1 MPLQGGLLLAAL
13 PNLYL
18 NESPVNYVTDG
29 NALSTYL
36 ISQEFPK
43 MDKTLMA
50 IQTKFTIATFIGDEK
65 MFREAVDAYK
75 KWILILKLRSSK
87 SIHYPLSCFPN
98 QPGISR
104 AIFSQLFQEFSHERL
119 LHSGSS

>member
-1 MPLQGGLLLAAL
+1 MPLHGGLLLAAL

-29 NALSTYL
+29 NDSSIYL

-65 MFREAVDAYK
+65 MFREAVEAYR
-75 KWILILKLRSSK
+75 KWRSK
-87 SIHYPLSCFPN
+87 
-98 QPGISR
+98 
-104 AIFSQLFQEFSHERL
+104 
-119 LHSGSS
+119 

>member
-29 NALSTYL
+29 NDSSTYL

-50 IQTKFTIATFIGDEK
+50 IQTKFTIATSIGDEK

-87 SIHYPLSCFPN
+87 SIH
-98 QPGISR
+98 
-104 AIFSQLFQEFSHERL
+104 
-119 LHSGSS
+119 

>member
-1 MPLQGGLLLAAL
+1 
-13 PNLYL
+13 
-18 NESPVNYVTDG
+18 
-29 NALSTYL
+29 
-36 ISQEFPK
+36 
-43 MDKTLMA
+43 MDQTLMA

-87 SIHYPLSCFPN
+87 SIHYPLPCFSN

-104 AIFSQLFQEFSHERL
+104 TIFSQLFQEFSHERL

>member
-36 ISQEFPK
+36 ISRVPK
-43 MDKTLMA
+43 MDQTLMA

-75 KWILILKLRSSK
+75 NG
-87 SIHYPLSCFPN
+87 Y
-98 QPGISR
+98 
-104 AIFSQLFQEFSHERL
+104 
-119 LHSGSS
+119 

>member
-29 NALSTYL
+29 NDSSTYL
-36 ISQEFPK
+36 ISQEFQK

-50 IQTKFTIATFIGDEK
+50 IQTKFAIAAFIGDEK
-65 MFREAVDAYK
+65 MFREAVEAYR
-75 KWILILKLRSSK
+75 KWRSK
-87 SIHYPLSCFPN
+87 
-98 QPGISR
+98 
-104 AIFSQLFQEFSHERL
+104 
-119 LHSGSS
+119 

>member
-13 PNLYL
+13 TNLYL
-18 NESPVNYVTDG
+18 NESPANYVTDG
-29 NALSTYL
+29 NDSSTYL

-65 MFREAVDAYK
+65 MFREAVEAYR
-75 KWILILKLRSSK
+75 KWRSK
-87 SIHYPLSCFPN
+87 
-98 QPGISR
+98 
-104 AIFSQLFQEFSHERL
+104 
-119 LHSGSS
+119 

>member
-1 MPLQGGLLLAAL
+1 MHMPLQGGLLLAAL

-36 ISQEFPK
+36 ISRVPK
-43 MDKTLMA
+43 MDQTIMA
-50 IQTKFTIATFIGDEK
+50 IQTNSLSPLLLAMKDVSVRPSTLIK
-65 MFREAVDAYK
+65 MDINTETEIK
-75 KWILILKLRSSK
+75 QKHSLT
-87 SIHYPLSCFPN
+87 PSCFPN

-104 AIFSQLFQEFSHERL
+104 AIFSQPFS
-119 LHSGSS
+119 GVQP

>member
-36 ISQEFPK
+36 ISQEYPK
-43 MDKTLMA
+43 MDKKHGY
-50 IQTKFTIATFIGDEK
+50 QTKFTIATFIGDEK

-87 SIHYPLSCFPN
+87 SIH
-98 QPGISR
+98 
-104 AIFSQLFQEFSHERL
+104 
-119 LHSGSS
+119 

>member
-36 ISQEFPK
+36 ISQESQR

-50 IQTKFTIATFIGDEK
+50 IQTKFAIATFIGDEK
-65 MFREAVDAYK
+65 MFREAVEAYR
-75 KWILILKLRSSK
+75 KWRSK
-87 SIHYPLSCFPN
+87 
-98 QPGISR
+98 
-104 AIFSQLFQEFSHERL
+104 
-119 LHSGSS
+119 

>member
-36 ISQEFPK
+36 ISQESQR
-43 MDKTLMA
+43 MDQTLMA

-65 MFREAVDAYK
+65 MFREAVDETAHFYLHAVGDGLNLHADRIATSVNQAYQRLS
-75 KWILILKLRSSK
+75 LIH
-87 SIHYPLSCFPN
+87 I
-98 QPGISR
+98 
-104 AIFSQLFQEFSHERL
+104 
-119 LHSGSS
+119 

>member
-36 ISQEFPK
+36 ISQESQR
-43 MDKTLMA
+43 MDQTLMA
-50 IQTKFTIATFIGDEK
+50 IQTKFTIATLLAMKRCFVK
-65 MFREAVDAYK
+65 PST
-75 KWILILKLRSSK
+75 LIKNG
-87 SIHYPLSCFPN
+87 Y
-98 QPGISR
+98 
-104 AIFSQLFQEFSHERL
+104 
-119 LHSGSS
+119 

>member
-18 NESPVNYVTDG
+18 NELPVNYVTDG
-29 NALSTYL
+29 NDSSTYL

-65 MFREAVDAYK
+65 MFREAIEAYR
-75 KWILILKLRSSK
+75 KWRSK
-87 SIHYPLSCFPN
+87 
-98 QPGISR
+98 
-104 AIFSQLFQEFSHERL
+104 
-119 LHSGSS
+119 

>member
-1 MPLQGGLLLAAL
+1 MTTTIDKNQWWCEIDHDVMTEEKLHQINNFWSDSEYRLK
-13 PNLYL
+13 
-18 NESPVNYVTDG
+18 PVNYVTDG

-36 ISQEFPK
+36 ISQESQR
-43 MDKTLMA
+43 MDQTLMA

-87 SIHYPLSCFPN
+87 SIH
-98 QPGISR
+98 
-104 AIFSQLFQEFSHERL
+104 
-119 LHSGSS
+119 